1 MILPYPVHYVPY
13 TSAHVV
19 AQLQLLVFA
28 SLGVFW
34 LMRTGLYPPEQR
46 AINLDFDW
54 VYRRAAPVLVAV
66 AAAGWA
72 SVAALASTAS
82 RALLQ
87 RIGRAIER
95 WCGVDGVLARTWSTS
110 AMTLWVAALLAA
122 YLLARYL

>member
-1 MILPYPVHYVPY
+1 
-13 TSAHVV
+13 
-19 AQLQLLVFA
+19 
-28 SLGVFW
+28 
-34 LMRTGLYPPEQR
+34 MRTGLYPPEQR

-54 VYRRAAPVLVAV
+54 VYRRAAPALVAV

-95 WCGVDGVLARTWSTS
+95 WCGVDGALARTWSTS